1 MGDLNFGKS
10 FNIKEPGERPFK
22 DMPQTI
28 ERSMQF
34 YYPIPSKMCHS
45 PFLDTLLWLK
55 PRDLEALLDFI
66 SPPASKTYMK
76 FFDESVT
83 KRLALQKKQN
93 ELPEQERRQDI
104 FYFLYN
110 AIDPAISLT
119 AYDAK
124 ILKAEAGLLVVAGS
138 HTTSASLSGI
148 FFYLT
153 GDPRRL
159 IKVQNKIR
167 GVFELTND
175 IIHGPKLA
183 SCTYLRACVD
193 EAMRLT
199 SSGPSEL
206 PREVLRGGIHIQGQ
220 YYPAGTIVGT
230 SSWCDARNQRVYGD
244 PDVYRPERWI
254 VDEAEGVTKEHVAR
268 LKANFNPFGAGPG
281 HCVGKVFAMSEILI
295 AVARTLH
302 RLEVR
307 RTPGSTLG
315 AGHPSLG
322 WGARN
327 PQQLHLKDAYITIRH
342 GPEVQFRKRTT
353 GSLGE

>member
-1 MGDLNFGKS
+1 MTDSTGKS
-10 FNIKEPGERPFK
+10 KYQQVLVLENMVNKLETILESFGSREKTVMKIMEMLETIYRSTTLMRYSPSSTIPGLRA
-22 DMPQTI
+22 
-28 ERSMQF
+28 R
-34 YYPIPSKMCHS
+34 
-45 PFLDTLLWLK
+45 
-55 PRDLEALLDFI
+55 
-66 SPPASKTYMK
+66 
-76 FFDESVT
+76 V
-83 KRLALQKKQN
+83 
-93 ELPEQERRQDI
+93 
-104 FYFLYN
+104 
-110 AIDPAISLT
+110 T

-124 ILKAEAGLLVVAGS
+124 ILKAGAGLLVVTGS
-138 HTTSASLSGI
+138 HTTSANLSGI

-159 IKVQNKIR
+159 IKVQNEIR
-167 GVFELTND
+167 GILELAND

-183 SCTYLRACVD
+183 SCTYLRARVD

-206 PREVLRGGIHIQGQ
+206 PREVMRGRIHIQGQ
-220 YYPAGTIVGT
+220 YYPAGTVVGT

-244 PDVYRPERWI
+244 TDVYRPERWI

-281 HCVGKVFAMSEILI
+281 HCIGKVFAMSEILI

-302 RLEVR
+302 RLGVR

-322 WGARN
+322 WGARS

-342 GPEVQFRKRTT
+342 GQEVQFRKRTT